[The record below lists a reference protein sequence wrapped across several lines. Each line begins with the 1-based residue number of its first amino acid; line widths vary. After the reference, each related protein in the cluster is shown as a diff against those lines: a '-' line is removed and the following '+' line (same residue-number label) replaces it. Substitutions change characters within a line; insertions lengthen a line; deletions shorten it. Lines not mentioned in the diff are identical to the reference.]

1 MDFKDLGRPSQDGI
15 PDLLKMM
22 FITPSLA
29 AIFFWEGDVFPVVG
43 MADKNGKEAG
53 AAFLAENKD
62 KPGVITLPSGLQV
75 LVALGSVRCAR
86 ACRANL

>member
-1 MDFKDLGRPSQDGI
+1 MASFSILSRN
-15 PDLLKMM
+15 
-22 FITPSLA
+22 
-29 AIFFWEGDVFPVVG
+29 FFLWKVTCSPVVG

>member
-1 MDFKDLGRPSQDGI
+1 MDFKDGTS
-15 PDLLKMM
+15 
-22 FITPSLA
+22 FSLA
-29 AIFFWEGDVFPVVG
+29 AIFFVEGDVFPVVG